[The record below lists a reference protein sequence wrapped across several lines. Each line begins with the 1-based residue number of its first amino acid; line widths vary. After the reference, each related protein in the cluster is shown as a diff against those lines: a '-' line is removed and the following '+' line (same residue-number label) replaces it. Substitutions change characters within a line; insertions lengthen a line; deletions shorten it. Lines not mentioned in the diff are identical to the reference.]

1 MITFLSKVWG
11 GKASDQHITKAS
23 GFLDFLEPGDPIL
36 ADRGFTIKED
46 IMTKDAS
53 LQISPS
59 TSGHEQMTGKNVQET
74 KKIASV
80 IIHVER
86 AIE

>member
-1 MITFLSKVWG
+1 
-11 GKASDQHITKAS
+11 
-23 GFLDFLEPGDPIL
+23 
-36 ADRGFTIKED
+36 
-46 IMTKDAS
+46 MTKDAS
-53 LQISPS
+53 LQIPPS